1 MNRSKNVSQGLQI
14 MLAYR
19 QNCDCVIEKITSFFF
34 SLSSFTFKFK
44 IDNKK
49 VAKLRNLTAFLVKT
63 AVLSVLPYICI
74 NETFFLAIF
83 YSLYALCSLSSC
95 IPQLIR
101 LRNPSYTFFLLISWL
116 LLKLRSLKA
125 KLIHDFK

>member
-1 MNRSKNVSQGLQI
+1 MNRSKNMSQGLQI
-14 MLAYR
+14 MWACYR

-49 VAKLRNLTAFLVKT
+49 VAKLRNLNAFVVKT

-95 IPQLIR
+95 ILQIIR
-101 LRNPSYTFFLLISWL
+101 LRTYTLFFIDFMIVVVASF
-116 LLKLRSLKA
+116 LKSKVDTR
-125 KLIHDFK
+125 F

>member
-1 MNRSKNVSQGLQI
+1 MNRSKNMSQGLQI
-14 MLAYR
+14 MWTYYR

-63 AVLSVLPYICI
+63 AVLSVFPYICI
-74 NETFFLAIF
+74 NESFFSNLLQFIRIMQFIF
-83 YSLYALCSLSSC
+83 MHSSVNKITQSLLY
-95 IPQLIR
+95 I
-101 LRNPSYTFFLLISWL
+101 FFIDFMIVVVASF
-116 LLKLRSLKA
+116 LKSKVDTR
-125 KLIHDFK
+125 F